1 MKTASP
7 DLNTHLQGETTTLAT
22 CWKVR
27 RQDGRIFTFTSHD
40 IDLSVDIGDGVGE
53 LIYDASSPY
62 NRSAIKNTDTMSV
75 ETIDL
80 TGVLVRAEVDETEP
94 QRGLLHLAQVYIFV
108 VISEDLS

>member
-40 IDLSVDIGDGVGE
+40 IDLSVDIGDGDGE
-53 LIYDASSPY
+53 LIYDASSSY
-62 NRSAIKNTDTMSV
+62 NRTAIQNTDTMSV
-75 ETIDL
+75 DTLDL
-80 TGVLVRAEVDETEP
+80 TGVLDSAEVDETELR
-94 QRGLLHLAQVYIFV
+94 RGLFGFAKVYI
-108 VISEDLS
+108 